1 MKPNIDH
8 HKISVYTAS
17 AGSGKTYTLT
27 RAYIRLAVTGEPWH
41 ERQAAAI
48 LAITFTNAAAADMKR
63 KIMET
68 LAHIAS
74 GEDAAADLQAGSG
87 LSARQLKERT

>member
-1 MKPNIDH
+1 MKPNIDTR
-8 HKISVYTAS
+8 KISVYTAS

-41 ERQAAAI
+41 ARQAAAI

-63 KIMET
+63 
-68 LAHIAS
+68 
-74 GEDAAADLQAGSG
+74 
-87 LSARQLKERT
+87 